1 MGRSPDWRAAVTS
14 DRRYS
19 ESEVA
24 EILERATRDL
34 PGDHVPSAGPGVTLA
49 QLQDIA
55 GEVGIPQDRIA
66 AAART
71 VIGLPAERPTP
82 TTFGYPRRVEHVVA
96 LTRAPSDDE
105 WERMV
110 VDLREAFGARG
121 SLDGQGNLRTWSD
134 RHLHVHVEPD
144 GDGYRVRLDDSYAD
158 APGIVAAGVMCLVTA
173 GTFGLLLLT
182 REVDG
187 NGVAVISTMSAL
199 MAAGGAGLL
208 AHVRRALPRWA
219 QERLAQFAGFGARTK
234 ALLAA
239 KSEERGRG

>member
-1 MGRSPDWRAAVTS
+1 VTS
-14 DRRYS
+14 ERRYS

-34 PGDHVPSAGPGVTLA
+34 PGDHVPAAGSGVTLA

-71 VIGLPAERPTP
+71 VAGLPAERPAP
-82 TTFGYPRRVEHVVA
+82 TTFGHPRRVEHVVA
-96 LTRAPSDDE
+96 LTRAPTDDE

-110 VDLREAFGARG
+110 VDLREVFDTKGT
-121 SLDGQGNLRTWSD
+121 LDGQGNLRTWSD

-144 GDGYRVRLDDSYAD
+144 GDGYRIRLDDTHVD
-158 APGIVAAGVMCLVTA
+158 APGVVAAGISCLAAAGLFGVLVM
-173 GTFGLLLLT
+173 T
-182 REVDG
+182 REVSG
-187 NGVAVISTMSAL
+187 NGPVVISTIAGM
-199 MAAGGAGLL
+199 MAVGGAGLL
-208 AHVRRALPRWA
+208 AHLRRALPRWGR
-219 QERLAQFAGFGARTK
+219 ERLAQFAGFGARTK

-239 KSEERGRG
+239 RNGEKDQG